1 MPTIEE
7 VGAELAEVPV
17 GDLLRSVA
25 QGIADGQTALD
36 LASVKTLI
44 LLAQTQVDLI
54 PEITEVLAP
63 EKLQVKTNGD
73 TVEVTGVRVSATA
86 AEPVQMSALQ
96 AGLVPSFYQFA
107 EATIQLKMS
116 VQLREVRETTTNS
129 PMISVGPKFL
139 RAFGSN
145 VNFRTQNTYSYSA
158 EASSSVTAILR
169 PVPAPARLVP
179 STVTVNAL
187 TQPPTVTVSP

>member
-1 MPTIEE
+1 MATIEQI
-7 VGAELAEVPV
+7 GAELAEVPV
-17 GDLLRSVA
+17 GELLQSVA

-36 LASVKTLI
+36 LAAVKTLI
-44 LLAQTQVDLI
+44 LLAGTKVDLI
-54 PEITEVLAP
+54 PEVTEVITP
-63 EKLQVKTNGD
+63 ESLQVDANGQPIQ
-73 TVEVTGVRVSATA
+73 VTGARVRASA

-107 EATIQLKMS
+107 EATIQLKLS
-116 VQLREVRETTTNS
+116 VQLREVRETETEGTS
-129 PMISVGPKFL
+129 RPFL

-145 VNFRTQNTYSYSA
+145 VNFRTQNTFSYSA
-158 EASSSVTAILR
+158 DASSAVTAILR
-169 PVPAPARLVP
+169 PTPPPSRLVP